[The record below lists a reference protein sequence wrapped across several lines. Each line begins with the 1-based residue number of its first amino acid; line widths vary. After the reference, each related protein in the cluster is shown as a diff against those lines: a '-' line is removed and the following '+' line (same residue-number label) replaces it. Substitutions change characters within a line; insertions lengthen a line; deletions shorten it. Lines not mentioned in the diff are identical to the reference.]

1 MNFARICEDLNFL
14 QSLDNATLATLET
27 KLNAYESVFRSY
39 QKVHNISKF
48 GALED
53 EIIDSL
59 KILDFAEF
67 WANLGLNLSKF
78 GQNGVNLSLN
88 SSEFQQNGVNLSL
101 NSSEFQRKLADFKII
116 DVGSGAGFP
125 AIFLAL
131 ILKADFAL
139 FEPNAKKAAFLMLIK
154 NELKLP
160 NLSVFKSKI
169 EDFKGF
175 KSEKSEDF
183 KDKKC
188 EKFKTE
194 NLALKSE
201 KNENFKCENLALKS
215 ENLSF
220 KNENF
225 KCENSTF
232 KGEKNKNFKCE
243 NLAFKADLI
252 TSRALMKI
260 PNLIA
265 LCKNFAD
272 KNTTFLFYK
281 GSEVFSELKS
291 IKNYEILSFKK
302 RNFVL
307 LKGV

>member
-1 MNFARICEDLNFL
+1 MNFVRICEDLNFL
-14 QSLDNATLATLET
+14 QSLDNAALVALET

-78 GQNGVNLSLN
+78 TQNGVNLGLN
-88 SSEFQQNGVNLSL
+88 LSKFTQNGVNLSL

-131 ILKADFAL
+131 ILKADFTL

-169 EDFKGF
+169 EDFKAEKCENLAF
-175 KSEKSEDF
+175 KSEDF
-183 KDKKC
+183 KSENLTLKS
-188 EKFKTE
+188 EKVEDFKGG
-194 NLALKSE
+194 NLALK
-201 KNENFKCENLALKS
+201 A

-225 KCENSTF
+225 KCENLSF
-232 KGEKNKNFKCE
+232 KGKKNENFKAE

-272 KNTTFLFYK
+272 ENTAFLFYK
-281 GSEVFSELKS
+281 GNEVFGELKS
-291 IKNYEILSFKK
+291 IKNYEILCFKK
-302 RNFVL
+302 RKFVL
-307 LKGV
+307 LNGV

>member
-14 QSLDNATLATLET
+14 QSLDNAALSTLET

-67 WANLGLNLSKF
+67 WANLSLNLSKF
-78 GQNGVNLSLN
+78 RQNGVNLGLN

-101 NSSEFQRKLADFKII
+101 NSSKFQQKLADFKII

-131 ILKADFAL
+131 ILKANFTL

-175 KSEKSEDF
+175 KNKNF
-183 KDKKC
+183 KC
-188 EKFKTE
+188 E
-194 NLALKSE
+194 NLAFKSE
-201 KNENFKCENLALKS
+201 KNENFKCENL
-215 ENLSF
+215 SF
-220 KNENF
+220 KC
-225 KCENSTF
+225 K
-232 KGEKNKNFKCE
+232 KNKNFKTE

-260 PNLIA
+260 PNLIT
-265 LCKNFAD
+265 LCKDFAD
-272 KNTTFLFYK
+272 ENTAFLFYK
-281 GSEVFSELKS
+281 GSEVFGELKN
-291 IKNYEILSFKK
+291 IKNYEILGFKK
-302 RNFVL
+302 RKFVL